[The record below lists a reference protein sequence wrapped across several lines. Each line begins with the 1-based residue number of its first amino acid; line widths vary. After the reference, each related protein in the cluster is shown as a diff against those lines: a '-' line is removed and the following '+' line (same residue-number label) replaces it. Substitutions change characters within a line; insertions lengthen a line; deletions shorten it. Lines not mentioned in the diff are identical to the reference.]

1 MIEPRDPDTIIREIN
16 DLNQVILQSEQL
28 LKKFADDELMQLASM
43 QDQHRK
49 KKLAKELHL
58 SLSLYLYQ
66 FG

>member
-16 DLNQVILQSEQL
+16 DLNQVISQSEQL
-28 LKKFADDELMQLASM
+28 LKKFPDDELLQLALK
-43 QDQHRK
+43 QDQQLK

-58 SLSLYLYQ
+58 SLSIYLYQ

>member
-28 LKKFADDELMQLASM
+28 LKKFADDELMQLALK

-49 KKLAKELHL
+49 KRLAKELHL